1 MPQDLADQVNRS
13 ALTSN
18 WRLIEP
24 SLTVGPVPRLITVGL
39 CLIALACTIF
49 VAGCSKGAGGN
60 GLHVK
65 SPATGE
71 KDLAVKSAYAFAVT
85 KSFTDANG
93 KVTTAPS
100 YRVYAANYDL
110 DAANFAMTL
119 DKPLTSDEHLRVVF
133 SLVGEQG
140 GIEKT
145 PLKAGTYS
153 AKADKFMKVEDV
165 GIVSRKG
172 GADSKVW
179 LDRSTLTGNVKV
191 NSVSGGTM
199 SCDVD
204 LSAGETSI
212 HCQDPDQEE
221 RGKRELANS
230 KTLD

>member
-1 MPQDLADQVNRS
+1 MPQNGNDKAAAVLVS
-13 ALTSN
+13 TK
-18 WRLIEP
+18 RLF
-24 SLTVGPVPRLITVGL
+24 VITTA
-39 CLIALACTIF
+39 LIALACVF
-49 VAGCSKGAGGN
+49 LSGCSKGTGGS
-60 GLHVK
+60 GLHIK

-119 DKPLTSDEHLRVVF
+119 DRPLTSEEHLRVVF

-140 GIEKT
+140 GTEKM

-153 AKADKFMKVEDV
+153 AKAEKFMKVEDV

-179 LDRSTLTGNVKV
+179 LDRSTLTGEVKV

-212 HCQDPDQEE
+212 KGSFTAKILT
-221 RGKRELANS
+221 RKSGGKENS
-230 KTLD
+230 PIQKP

>member
-1 MPQDLADQVNRS
+1 MPLNRTTKDS
-13 ALTSN
+13 TAFASN
-18 WRLIEP
+18 SRSTEP
-24 SLTVGPVPRLITVGL
+24 ALTVGIVPRLITVGL
-39 CLIALACTIF
+39 CLIALACTISL
-49 VAGCSKGAGGN
+49 AGCSKGAGGN
-60 GLHVK
+60 GLHIK
-65 SPATGE
+65 SAATGE
-71 KDLAVKSAYAFAVT
+71 KDLAVKSAYAFPVT
-85 KSFTDANG
+85 KSFTDATG

-119 DKPLTSDEHLRVVF
+119 DKPLSSDDRVRVVF

-140 GIEKT
+140 GNAKT

-172 GADSKVW
+172 GTESKVW
-179 LDRSTLTGNVKV
+179 LDRSTLTGEVKV
-191 NSVSGGTM
+191 NSVSGDTM

-212 HCQDPDQEE
+212 KGSFTAKILI
-221 RGKRELANS
+221 RK
-230 KTLD
+230 